1 MLRYAIA
8 RVLKESC
15 VECHNTRSDSPKKD
29 WKVGDVRGILEITR
43 PLMRDENE
51 VRQRVRGPLL
61 AVTLLSATLIGGAIT
76 ALFAQRN
83 RARAVDSDEF
93 TTKT

>member
-1 MLRYAIA
+1 
-8 RVLKESC
+8 
-15 VECHNTRSDSPKKD
+15 
-29 WKVGDVRGILEITR
+29 
-43 PLMRDENE
+43 MRDENE

-61 AVTLLSATLIGGAIT
+61 AVTLLSATLIVGAIT